1 MGRKAKIAITLGPAA
16 GSQRVLNSLVAA
28 GVDVARLNLS
38 HGDLTQHRTRVARLR
53 RAARTAGRTVA
64 LLADLQGPRFRVGR
78 LGGEAL
84 ELEDGADVRL
94 IAGKRSSPEGTIPV
108 PYSALADDVRRGQR
122 ILIDDGNIVLHVERV
137 RKNVLHCVVESGG
150 TVTDNKGINLPGCR
164 LSVPTITAKDRRDLR
179 GAVELGA
186 DWLAISFVRSPDD
199 MRQAR
204 RLVKRAGGQTLVL
217 AKLERPEAIE
227 RLDEIIEASDGL
239 MVARGD
245 LGVELS
251 AEEVPILQ
259 KRIIE
264 RCNVAG
270 KPVVTATQMLDS
282 MRHSPRPT
290 RAEASDVA
298 NAVLDGSDCL
308 LLTAETAVGRYPVRA
323 VSTMRRIIEKAETV
337 ARREL
342 RAPAAGE
349 LTVPLTTC
357 HAACGAAGDV
367 GARYLAVFTQSGF
380 SALQTARFRPQTPI
394 LAFTPELAV
403 QRRLNLLWGVQPR
416 RLPARRSFEA
426 LLKSLD
432 RTLLGEGLAKQGEI
446 VVVLMGSPIGVSG
459 TTNII
464 DVYPVGSASEA

>member
-1 MGRKAKIAITLGPAA
+1 VRRKAKIAITLGPAA
-16 GSQRVLNSLVAA
+16 DSQRVLNSLVAA

-38 HGDLTQHRTRVARLR
+38 HGDLTQHRTRVSRLR
-53 RAARTAGRTVA
+53 RAARSAGRTVA

-78 LGGEAL
+78 LVRGAL
-84 ELEDGADVRL
+84 ELEDGTSVRL
-94 IAGKRSSPEGTIPV
+94 IAGKRSAPAGTIPV
-108 PYSALADDVRRGQR
+108 PYSALADDVKRGQK
-122 ILIDDGNIVLHVERV
+122 ILIDDGNIVLRVDRV
-137 RKNVLHCVVESGG
+137 RGNVLHCAVESGG
-150 TVTDNKGINLPGCR
+150 TITDNKGINLPGCR

-179 GAVELGA
+179 
-186 DWLAISFVRSPDD
+186 ISFVRSPDD

-204 RLVKRAGGQTLVL
+204 RLVKRAGGQALVL

-251 AEEVPILQ
+251 AERVPILQ

-264 RCNVAG
+264 RCNAVG

-323 VSTMRRIIEKAETV
+323 VSTMRRIIEQAETV
-337 ARREL
+337 AMREL
-342 RAPAAGE
+342 QAPPAGE
-349 LTVPLTTC
+349 LSVPLTTC
-357 HAACGAAGDV
+357 HAACGAAREV

-380 SALQTARFRPQTPI
+380 SALQTARFRPPTPI
-394 LAFTPELAV
+394 LAFTPDPAV
-403 QRRLNLLWGVQPR
+403 QRRLNLVWGVQPH

-432 RTLLGEGLAKQGEI
+432 RTLLREGLAKQGEV
-446 VVVLMGSPIGVSG
+446 VVVLMGTPIGVSG
-459 TTNII
+459 TTNVI
-464 DVYPVGSASEA
+464 DVYHVGSASQA